1 MIDKKI
7 LLAIGVSSIIAL
19 LIYRQLKLVSQL
31 KQEVS
36 NLSQRLS
43 TLENE
48 RKLPT
53 EPTIPQNLN
62 IRENMLNNTNPP
74 NLYFQKQHLS
84 VPDLSETLAE
94 IDEYEQEM
102 NNEQPELVT
111 EETSNNVYQKSEN
124 DEEPSQEGG
133 EELEV
138 AVEEGKEH
146 QDNNDL
152 EINTAHEQQELQEPE
167 SSNQNEPPSI
177 VNNSD
182 DLSFFDESLQSYM
195 KQNSNENQDTNLQ
208 KNTSNDEEQV
218 FEGNGE
224 QDDLPTE
231 LQNEIDNLVKE
242 DNDFSQEYLTSLSV
256 KELQNIAR
264 ERNIKIKGKK
274 VELIERITQHVSA

>member
-43 TLENE
+43 NLENQ
-48 RKLPT
+48 RKIPT
-53 EPTIPQNLN
+53 EPTIPQNFN
-62 IRENMLNNTNPP
+62 PIDNMLNNPNPH
-74 NLYFQKQHLS
+74 NSYIQKQNLS
-84 VPDLSETLAE
+84 VPDLNETLAE
-94 IDEYEQEM
+94 IDEYAHEM
-102 NNEQPELVT
+102 NNEQTELVT
-111 EETSNNVYQKSEN
+111 EETSNNVYKESDN
-124 DEEPSQEGG
+124 DQEPSREDG
-133 EELEV
+133 EEL
-138 AVEEGKEH
+138 

-152 EINTAHEQQELQEPE
+152 EINTTHEQQELQEAHLRKQTE
-167 SSNQNEPPSI
+167 TSD
-177 VNNSD
+177 VLNNSG
-182 DLSFFDESLQSYM
+182 DLSFFDESVQNYM
-195 KQNSNENQDTNLQ
+195 QKNLNQEQHTNLQ
-208 KNTSNDEEQV
+208 KNTGNNEEELL
-218 FEGNGE
+218 EGNGE
-224 QDDLPTE
+224 QNELPKE

-274 VELIERITQHVSA
+274 IELIERITQHVSA